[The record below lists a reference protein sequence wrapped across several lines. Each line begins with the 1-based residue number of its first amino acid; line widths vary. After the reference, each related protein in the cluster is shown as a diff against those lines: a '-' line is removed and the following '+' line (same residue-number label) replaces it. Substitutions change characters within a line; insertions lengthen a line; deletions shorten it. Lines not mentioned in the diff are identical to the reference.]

1 MTNDLSMTPAPTGKE
16 TRWGLAWLAVD
27 LMVLPTLLAIINTLL
42 PRPLSAGML
51 NTVYYCLNF
60 GAVLWIF
67 RAFLSTA
74 MKTALKR
81 PFAVIWNAILGYLGY
96 QVLTNLV
103 TNVILMIEPDFG
115 NVNDANIFSMLEQDA
130 LPLALSTVFLVPLAE
145 EALYRGLI
153 FRKLMDKNVA
163 LAIIVS
169 MLVFAAIHVVGYI
182 GSYSPVLL
190 ALCFLQYL
198 PAGYCLCWCYRRTGT
213 IITPILMHT
222 LVNATGIYYAIR

>member
-1 MTNDLSMTPAPTGKE
+1 MTNDLSITPAPTGKE

-27 LMVLPTLLAIINTLL
+27 LMVLPTLLAIINSLL

>member
-16 TRWGLAWLAVD
+16 TRWGLAWLAVN

-190 ALCFLQYL
+190 VLCFLQYL

>member
-16 TRWGLAWLAVD
+16 TRWGLAWLAIN

-42 PRPLSAGML
+42 PQPLSAGML

-81 PFAVIWNAILGYLGY
+81 PFIVIWNAILGYLGY

>member
-190 ALCFLQYL
+190 VLCFLQYL